1 MGKYSKIL
9 ELCNNHAMG
18 TPKDVVKWRS
28 DIEKWVNERKQYH
41 NFVSICVNHGM
52 RNPVDDKSLYL
63 GILDILV

>member
-1 MGKYSKIL
+1 
-9 ELCNNHAMG
+9 MG

-41 NFVSICVNHGM
+41 NFISICVNHGM